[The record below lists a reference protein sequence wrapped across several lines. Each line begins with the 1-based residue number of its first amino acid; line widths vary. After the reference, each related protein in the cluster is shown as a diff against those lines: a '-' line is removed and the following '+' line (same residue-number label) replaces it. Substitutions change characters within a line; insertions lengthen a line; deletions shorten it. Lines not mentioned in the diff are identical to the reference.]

1 MKLALLVA
9 TTGWSAERWAERIR
23 PLLPEHAILVTG
35 RDGLY
40 AGPDADLT
48 SVGYVLAWKPPQ
60 ETLERLPALR
70 AIFSLGA
77 GVDHILSLHRLPDVP
92 VARIVDADL
101 TGRMVEYVA
110 WQALDHL
117 RRGPAYRRRQAE
129 HRWDDAE
136 QPAARD
142 VTVGIMGLGVMGK
155 AAVDI
160 LLRLGFRVRGWTR
173 SPREV
178 KDLETFSGA
187 AGLDRFLAGTDI
199 LVSLLPLTPD
209 TTGLVDRSLLRK
221 LKREGPLG
229 GPVFINA
236 GRGGTQVERDLAEA
250 LADGTLAGASLDV
263 FAEEPLSADSPL
275 WGLPNVTITPHV
287 AAVSNPPAL
296 ARQIAEQIMAFERGE
311 PLNHLIDRT
320 RGY

>member
-1 MKLALLVA
+1 MKPTLLVT

-40 AGPDADLT
+40 PGADTDLT
-48 SVGYVLAWKPPQ
+48 EVGYVLAWKPPQ
-60 ETLERLPALR
+60 ETLDRLPALKV
-70 AIFSLGA
+70 IFSLGA
-77 GVDHILSLHRLPDVP
+77 GVDHILSLPRLPNVP

-117 RRGPAYRRRQAE
+117 RRGSAYRRRQAE
-129 HRWDDAE
+129 HRWNDVE
-136 QPAARD
+136 QPAAGD
-142 VTVGIMGLGVMGK
+142 VTIGIMGFGVMG
-155 AAVDI
+155 AAAAEI
-160 LLRLGFRVRGWTR
+160 LLHLGFQVRGWTR
-173 SPREV
+173 APR
-178 KDLETFSGA
+178 DADGTQMFSGA
-187 AGLDRFLAGTDI
+187 AGLDSFLAGTDI
-199 LVSLLPLTPD
+199 LVSLLPLTPE
-209 TTGLVDRSLLRK
+209 TNGLVNRALLRK

-236 GRGGTQVERDLAEA
+236 GRGGTHVERDLVDA
-250 LADGTLAGASLDV
+250 LKDGTLAGASLDV

-275 WGLPNVTITPHV
+275 WDLPNVTITPHV
-287 AAVSNPPAL
+287 AAVSNPTAL
-296 ARQIAEQIMAFERGE
+296 ARQIAEQILAFERGE
-311 PLNHLIDRT
+311 PLNHLVERT